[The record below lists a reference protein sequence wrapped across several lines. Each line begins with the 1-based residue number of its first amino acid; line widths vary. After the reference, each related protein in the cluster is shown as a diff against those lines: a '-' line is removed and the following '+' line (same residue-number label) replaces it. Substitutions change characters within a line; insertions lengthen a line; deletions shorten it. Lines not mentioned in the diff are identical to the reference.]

1 MRVGFITT
9 KAVAVV
15 LVLVVVAQTVESA
28 IGVNWGTISN
38 HRLAPSTVV
47 DLLRDNKIQKVKLFD
62 ADPDCLRALMG
73 TGIEVMMGVSND
85 LLATL
90 SSSTAAADLWVSQNV
105 STYMVRGG
113 ANINCNCS
121 VCRPTDLTD
130 YNWDLAESEFVEGG
144 D

>member
-1 MRVGFITT
+1 MGGGILIT

-15 LVLVVVAQTVESA
+15 LVLVAVLGGSVQSVESA

-73 TGIEVMMGVSND
+73 SGIEVMVGVSND

-90 SSSTAAADLWVSQNV
+90 SSSSAAADLWVSQNV
-105 STYMVRGG
+105 SRYMVRGG
-113 ANINCNCS
+113 ANIKYDS
-121 VCRPTDLTD
+121 LTLFPSL
-130 YNWDLAESEFVEGG
+130 YLFCIFKLQKIR
-144 D
+144 